1 MVVKVDAAGADVP
14 LDAVFAFSEK
24 ALYVRQ
30 SYRVPLRSNFEKIW
44 CLEPWTYYTIDCA
57 SVRTMDCLC
66 RGLFVVM
73 DYSHHGLLVSYL
85 Q

>member
-30 SYRVPLRSNFEKIW
+30 SYRVLLRSNFEKIW
-44 CLEPWTYYTIDCA
+44 CLD
-57 SVRTMDCLC
+57 
-66 RGLFVVM
+66 
-73 DYSHHGLLVSYL
+73 LLYH
-85 Q
+85 